1 MSGQALA
8 RHDVAPVI
16 HPHRV
21 QHVLCDIDPEDVHLW
36 FPGTRLLWLNG
47 FTDLNSL
54 WLIAVDPH
62 RGVSISLRPNV
73 SPSWSAT
80 TCFCNGICLLEPV
93 NTPHHPCN
101 Q

>member
-21 QHVLCDIDPEDVHLW
+21 KHVLCDIDPEDVHLW
-36 FPGTRLLWLNG
+36 FHGTRLLWLNG

-62 RGVSISLRPNV
+62 RGGSISLRPV
-73 SPSWSAT
+73 VLMKSVVPYT
-80 TCFCNGICLLEPV
+80 TSGCAS
-93 NTPHHPCN
+93 HPGSQWFN
-101 Q
+101 RDKLR